1 MPERVWGF
9 KSPLRHKQVLGVE
22 AELEPLRLAV
32 AFDELAEV
40 IWSYPDAK
48 PHATPVG

>member
-1 MPERVWGF
+1 MGYMYLGF
-9 KSPLRHKQVLGVE
+9 VSPLRHKQVLGVE

-48 PHATPVG
+48 PQATPVG